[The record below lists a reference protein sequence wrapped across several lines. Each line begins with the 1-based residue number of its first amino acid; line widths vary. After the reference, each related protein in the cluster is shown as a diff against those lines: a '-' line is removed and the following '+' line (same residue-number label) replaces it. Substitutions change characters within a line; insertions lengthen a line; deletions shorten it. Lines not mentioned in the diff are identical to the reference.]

1 MSCPS
6 RSQSVASHTRFAVR
20 RAARIAFSFAAL
32 LPPVAGLVP

>member
-6 RSQSVASHTRFAVR
+6 RSQSVASQTRLAVR
-20 RAARIAFSFAAL
+20 NAVWMTFSFAAL